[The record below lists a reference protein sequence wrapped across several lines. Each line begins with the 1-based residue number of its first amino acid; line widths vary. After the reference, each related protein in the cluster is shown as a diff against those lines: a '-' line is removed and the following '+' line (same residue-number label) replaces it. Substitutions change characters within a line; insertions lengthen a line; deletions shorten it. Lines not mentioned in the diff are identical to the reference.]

1 MAALFIHISQ
11 CLKNSRICSLRLLD
25 TRGTDINEN
34 VPCSKKSSYAANKKD
49 PSRVTLLIHYS
60 ALAIKYLNVPFP
72 GTLRVVFSL
81 GLCHIFLVSSR
92 RSRSTWPHHTASPM
106 AKACH
111 TIARGSSGEATW
123 EPVCREAALPN
134 NFPHLLGGK
143 EMSCQSPAPTIC
155 HRSSVFNN
163 PSQEDEVCSYSR
175 DVWHIHE

>member
-1 MAALFIHISQ
+1 MASLFIHISQ

-25 TRGTDINEN
+25 TTGTDINEN
-34 VPCSKKSSYAANKKD
+34 VPCSQKSSYAANKKES
-49 PSRVTLLIHYS
+49 SRVTLLIHYP
-60 ALAIKYLNVPFP
+60 ALATKYLHVPFP

-81 GLCHIFLVSSR
+81 GLCHIFPRVFQKEQEHLASSH
-92 RSRSTWPHHTASPM
+92 SISNG
-106 AKACH
+106 KACY
-111 TIARGSSGEATW
+111 TIARWSSGEVTW
-123 EPVCREAALPN
+123 EPVRREAALPGN
-134 NFPHLLGGK
+134 LPHLLGGK